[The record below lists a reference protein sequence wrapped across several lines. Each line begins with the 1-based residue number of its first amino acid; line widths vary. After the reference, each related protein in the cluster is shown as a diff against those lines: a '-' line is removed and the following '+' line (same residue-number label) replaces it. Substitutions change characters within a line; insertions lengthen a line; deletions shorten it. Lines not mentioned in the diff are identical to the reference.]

1 MKYVKSGSLL
11 LLLMLFLTA
20 CQKQEANQTTYQ
32 SLPQVQSKYS
42 ADEIA
47 DFNNRR
53 NQGKTNRYEGIK
65 IEEVRFWD

>member
-1 MKYVKSGSLL
+1 MKYVKSGALL

-42 ADEIA
+42 AD
-47 DFNNRR
+47 
-53 NQGKTNRYEGIK
+53 
-65 IEEVRFWD
+65 